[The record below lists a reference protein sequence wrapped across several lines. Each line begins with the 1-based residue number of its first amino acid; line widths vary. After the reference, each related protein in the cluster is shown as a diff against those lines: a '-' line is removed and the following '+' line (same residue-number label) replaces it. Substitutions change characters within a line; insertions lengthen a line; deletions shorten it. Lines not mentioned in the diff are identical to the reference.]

1 MNRYIDLKKRNPFPY
16 TCIKFGNYKY
26 KIINDKFNNINKD
39 FKMLLDD
46 NKNSP
51 RKVDKKKKS
60 RQSLSINK
68 ILENL
73 VSNSTKNSSNL
84 IKKFNMN
91 FQKNNNNKRFMSA
104 IDINNYKKRKI
115 KLLRLI
121 RDKNKNNNTISLINN
136 KSYIGRNNSNNFNN
150 ILSNSQNFQKD
161 ADFSTKSISNKT
173 FFKRNINK
181 REKTFIQRKSNSFLN
196 SNENQN
202 TNINSNLINVSSNA
216 INDKE
221 LNENNNENEKSLI
234 DDNNDNIFDTYMNI
248 SEDMK
253 DVYKKIALK
262 NLKLKINKYENSKQY
277 KPNSYIIEKNLINPF
292 HFVRKKFISKFE
304 MDNFVLNNQKEE
316 NNNNIHKKKII
327 RRIYSSKKYNIKVN
341 GLNKT
346 LTPSRSKNSSSN
358 SKSNDNT
365 KILLKKINN
374 IKKTIKVKKNILK
387 KNKLNNIKSVD
398 NVMDYFYEKH
408 SAQFINQAMFK
419 DIKNDITKYSKK
431 IGRFIEKK
439 RIFKNH
445 LHYITKG
452 DKIFQNFIKLFK

>member
-1 MNRYIDLKKRNPFPY
+1 
-16 TCIKFGNYKY
+16 
-26 KIINDKFNNINKD
+26 
-39 FKMLLDD
+39 
-46 NKNSP
+46 
-51 RKVDKKKKS
+51 
-60 RQSLSINK
+60 
-68 ILENL
+68 
-73 VSNSTKNSSNL
+73 
-84 IKKFNMN
+84 MN

-346 LTPSRSKNSSSN
+346 LTPSRRVLVQKQ
-358 SKSNDNT
+358 
-365 KILLKKINN
+365 
-374 IKKTIKVKKNILK
+374 
-387 KNKLNNIKSVD
+387 
-398 NVMDYFYEKH
+398 YF
-408 SAQFINQAMFK
+408 I
-419 DIKNDITKYSKK
+419 IPL
-431 IGRFIEKK
+431 R
-439 RIFKNH
+439 
-445 LHYITKG
+445 
-452 DKIFQNFIKLFK
+452 IKLSI